1 MYSGERKETQRLQL
15 TLGRRDR
22 VNINAIINAK
32 DPIEVI
38 VEGCKTVNTQTTKA
52 FFFCPKE
59 SSVNF
64 SLSDN

>member
-52 FFFCPKE
+52 F
-59 SSVNF
+59 
-64 SLSDN
+64 LSENN